1 MNENNDVNEKDIQ
14 GGNLFAQNVDILSGA
29 VPSQELQPVHEDIQ
43 TNQLSSGQQIIMSS
57 EQVNSGQV
65 LTADSVQNSQ
75 LSLGQQIN
83 MSSNQEQ
90 LSSSSEVSDNNLGIA
105 NSDGES
111 NKTNKKNLKFVIPL
125 LIIIL
130 LLGGIFVFYH
140 FFLMNEKTIV
150 KKSFSSFFSLLTDR
164 VNDLDKNH
172 LDFDIEKESLS
183 LDGNVS
189 FQSEYKSEEIDLSKL
204 KDYSIHYG
212 GVINKSGNNL
222 SGRISLNKES
232 NPILAVDGYL
242 NGKEFLLKSEQLIS
256 KILKTNVNTEL
267 KDFETSSSFNYDNVR
282 ILLEKTEK
290 ITIDTIDDKKITK
303 SLVDK
308 KINNKEEKVMKVTYV
323 MDENVYIEKLLKG
336 YLEDDKVL
344 TILAELSNQKN
355 DDIKE
360 VIQSYLN
367 SKDNSNSSKKIILDF
382 YLDKIFGTLKEF
394 DISEEDS
401 FNGNS
406 NVTKFIVVKDNKNYQ
421 YSLVDGDVLILS
433 GTYDVSIGKL
443 TMVQKDRG
451 EEINV
456 TLEKI
461 KDNSYKVDVTYSQKD
476 MFFIRVN
483 ATMDSKLSSTTQ
495 SSNVVLS
502 LEYKTE
508 QDDIKLNVISN
519 SSLSKGKEVTAID
532 ANNVVDISELSDEDF
547 MQIYGNL
554 SNVLDPVIKDFVP
567 NYDSSS
573 IMQSIY

>member
-1 MNENNDVNEKDIQ
+1 MNENNNVNEKGIQ
-14 GGNLFAQNVDILSGA
+14 EGNLFAQNVDMQSSV
-29 VPSQELQPVHEDIQ
+29 VPSQELQSVHEDIQ
-43 TNQLSSGQQIIMSS
+43 AT
-57 EQVNSGQV
+57 
-65 LTADSVQNSQ
+65 Q

-90 LSSSSEVSDNNLGIA
+90 LSSSSEVSDSNLGIV

-267 KDFETSSSFNYDNVR
+267 KDFEMGNSFNYDNVR

-308 KINNKEEKVMKVTYV
+308 KINNNEEKVMKISYV
-323 MDENVYIEKLLKG
+323 MDEDVYIEKLLKG

-360 VIQSYLN
+360 VIQNYLN

-382 YLDKIFGTLKEF
+382 YLDKIFCTLKEF

-406 NVTKFIVVKDNKNYQ
+406 NVTKFIVVKDNKNFQ
-421 YSLVDGDVLILS
+421 YSLVNDDVLVLS

-483 ATMDSKLSSTTQ
+483 ATMDNTLSSTTQ

-547 MQIYGNL
+547 MQIYRNL

-567 NYDSSS
+567 NYDSKN